1 MEDTDDEMPQAR
13 SAGGAGV
20 YLSSTAEGRVAAGAS
35 TLAGA
40 APEPP
45 VEQGGAYAAQ
55 IFCNRNLNMAKITA
69 VGFDMDY
76 TLSQYHSEVFEM
88 LSFQGALQ
96 NLVTRLGYPDALLK
110 KKDSYDH
117 HYFIRGLVVDKAR
130 GNIIKMDRHKYVK
143 VALHGFRALSKAE
156 REAVYDPTE
165 SAWNSFAEPNYAVLD
180 TIFSIPDAYLFALL
194 IDYKDAHPGEI
205 TQSNAQIY
213 TDVRRSV
220 DLCHRDGYIKEQ
232 VAADPARFIHVDP
245 NLVPMLERLRRSGRK
260 MFLLTNSLWDYTDV
274 VMSFLYNAAGASH
287 VGRDWK
293 DLFDVIICG
302 SCKPGFLIDKR
313 LSLYRVDAKVKP
325 ALQHGGH
332 HLRDTRTVPGG
343 RQGVPRRQLGRDL
356 HQLLNVKTGSQ
367 ILYVGDHMY
376 SDILRSKRQLGWRT
390 MLVIPELA
398 HEINVLASKTEQL
411 ARIDGLRQQQDG
423 LDDAFENLS
432 SELDRRDHLETLS
445 VANGSDGNGSVTA
458 NDEVN
463 GGSWKRDKAVAEL
476 ERLRSQLTSVKAVI
490 AKETEAYH
498 EAFHPVWGS
507 CSRLASKTRPLPSK
521 SSRTPAC
528 TPRRQATCRSPTGTG
543 GAGPTPAARLDVWE
557 SRDALGD
564 AANPGQVAGRYCP
577 KVSEVRASGRADG
590 DVDGVTAV
598 GPLRWALKWCG
609 TPASPPV

>member
-1 MEDTDDEMPQAR
+1 
-13 SAGGAGV
+13 
-20 YLSSTAEGRVAAGAS
+20 
-35 TLAGA
+35 
-40 APEPP
+40 
-45 VEQGGAYAAQ
+45 
-55 IFCNRNLNMAKITA
+55 
-69 VGFDMDY
+69 MDY

-88 LSFQGALQ
+88 LSFQGALH
-96 NLVTRLGYPDALLK
+96 NLVTRLGYPEALLK

-117 HYFIRGLVVDKAR
+117 HFFIRGLVVDKAR

-245 NLVPMLERLRRSGRK
+245 KLVPMLERLRRSGRK

-274 VMSFLYNAAGASH
+274 VMSFLYNAAGAGRD
-287 VGRDWK
+287 GRDWK
-293 DLFDVIICG
+293 EMFDVIICG

-313 LSLYRVDAKVKP
+313 LSLYRVDAESNQLSNTEGIIYETAEQYLAGGKVF
-325 ALQHGGH
+325 QGGNWTH
-332 HLRDTRTVPGG
+332 
-343 RQGVPRRQLGRDL
+343 L

-411 ARIDGLRQQQDG
+411 ARIDGLRQQQDE
-423 LDDAFENLS
+423 LDDAFESLS
-432 SELDRRDHLETLS
+432 SELDRRDFLETLA
-445 VANGSDGNGSVTA
+445 VANGSNGHGSVA
-458 NDEVN
+458 AEDEVN
-463 GGSWKRDKAVAEL
+463 DGAWKRDKAVAEL
-476 ERLRSQLTSVKAVI
+476 ERLRSELTSVKAVI
-490 AKETEAYH
+490 TKETEAYH
-498 EAFHPVWGS
+498 EAFHPVWGQLFKTGLQNS
-507 CSRLASKTRPLPSK
+507 TFAKQVESYACLYTASASNLSQPNRYWRCWPDHLPHDWTFGNQETPSGTLPIQVKTP
-521 SSRTPAC
+521 
-528 TPRRQATCRSPTGTG
+528 
-543 GAGPTPAARLDVWE
+543 
-557 SRDALGD
+557 GD
-564 AANPGQVAGRYCP
+564 FANQ
-577 KVSEVRASGRADG
+577 
-590 DVDGVTAV
+590 
-598 GPLRWALKWCG
+598 
-609 TPASPPV
+609 